1 MRCETFDSEHIG
13 QLDNDEVWP
22 QRKAAEFTKQHLCHK
37 TCYLVSSRYT
47 VLWSSLSTS
56 IRLQELQTAPVSPDL
71 LAQQGLSW
79 SKLPGNRHPLLKQ
92 ASWK

>member
-1 MRCETFDSEHIG
+1 MRRWTVNT
-13 QLDNDEVWP
+13 LDNSTMMKFGLSARLLNLP
-22 QRKAAEFTKQHLCHK
+22 NS
-37 TCYLVSSRYT
+37 TCVTRPAILYLVDIQYYGV
-47 VLWSSLSTS
+47 VLVQVLS